1 MFTRTA
7 STMIILLW
15 LTSMGW
21 IIKTDIVPAWSA
33 NDVPRLSVDEW
44 VRVER
49 RETQAGVYDSRGRIG
64 TAWSM
69 IRVDTVPVARTE
81 SGTVESTT
89 IQRNDA
95 IHLERLTIPG
105 LEDATPLRIFVDSL
119 FNQQGRLDE
128 FTLRVLGDLVALR
141 VHGERFHADFSFEI
155 TNNDRPVQTFK
166 VPLADAGMISD
177 SLKPFSQMTGDL
189 HVGQSWRMQVVNPIA
204 VLTGVGPRFNTLLV
218 HVTGQESI
226 TTSEG
231 TFLCHVIEAESV
243 KAWID
248 DTGYARRQEM
258 LLPVGGRIR
267 IESEPF
273 DEEAYD
279 SVTRHGI
286 LPSRGSS
293 AP

>member
-1 MFTRTA
+1 MV
-7 STMIILLW
+7 ILLW

-21 IIKTDIVPAWSA
+21 IVKTDILPAWSA

-44 VRVER
+44 ISVER
-49 RETQAGVYDSRGRIG
+49 RQTQAGVYDSRGRMG

-69 IRVDTVPVARTE
+69 IRVDVVPFTGQNAAAAET
-81 SGTVESTT
+81 TT
-89 IQRNDA
+89 IQRNDV
-95 IHLERLTIPG
+95 IHLDRLSIPS
-105 LEDATPLRIFVDSL
+105 LEDAAPLRVFVDSL

-128 FTLRVLGDLVALR
+128 FTLRVLGDMVSLR

-166 VPLADAGMISD
+166 VPLTDAGMISD
-177 SLKPFSQMTGDL
+177 AFKPFSQMTGDL
-189 HVGQSWRMQVVNPIA
+189 HVGQTWRMQVINPLA
-204 VLTGVGPRFNTLLV
+204 VLTGIGPRFNTLLV
-218 HVTGQESI
+218 QVTGEESI

-231 TFLCHVIEAESV
+231 TYLCRRIEAENV

-258 LLPVGGRIR
+258 VLPVGGTIR

-273 DEEAYD
+273 DQDTYD
-279 SVTRHGI
+279 TITRHGAA
-286 LPSRGSS
+286 PPRGADRS
-293 AP
+293 